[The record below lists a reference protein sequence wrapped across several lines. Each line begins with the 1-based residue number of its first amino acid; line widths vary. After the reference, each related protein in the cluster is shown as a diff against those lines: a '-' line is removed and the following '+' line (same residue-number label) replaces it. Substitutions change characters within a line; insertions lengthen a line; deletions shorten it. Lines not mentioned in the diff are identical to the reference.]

1 MKPANLYLPTLA
13 IVALVLIAYIKVFNF
28 DFISWDDTT
37 YTIANNAVT
46 SISFGHIKEWF
57 TSFYIGNYHPLTMVS
72 YALDY
77 AVGGNQPAIYHA
89 TNILLHAVNAILLWR
104 LVLLLSGDALVALF
118 TAILWALHPASVEAA
133 AWIAERKT
141 LLSGTFSLAGLIYYA
156 RYLDK
161 PTRTAAITII
171 GLGAAAMLSKA
182 TAVAFPLSL
191 FAIDI
196 WKGNQ
201 KQLSKGLS
209 VKLPLFALALMAGM
223 IAVKAQ
229 QEGGFLN
236 RHEAGNPF
244 VQLLYAGHAYASY
257 ITRTLLPVNLSV
269 IYPYPT
275 SVTLPVLFSLLSAA
289 IVAAGI
295 IAWKRHNTIV
305 AGGVAFFSVNIIF
318 LLQFISFGE
327 ALSADRYMY
336 LASIGIIFPCVHAI
350 FTVLKDKKRPAAI
363 TITSVATAYLLTLTS
378 FRTAAWQS
386 DLTFFTALA
395 DTFPNSAVAH
405 SSLGALYLQKGEM
418 SLAEFHLDK
427 ATQLDPANY
436 KAWHNKGNMYMKS
449 GRTMEAFES
458 FTKSIEINGYTKSYF
473 ARAVIHQE
481 TGRFKLAIAD
491 IQQVLSHPPTDA
503 RAWYLYG
510 FCSEQTGQYSDAILA
525 YSQAIRIAGDNSLF
539 YARRGVAESLTGK
552 HAEAIADLRQA
563 VNMPN
568 PKPEYYYLLGN
579 ALFAASMNPCPDWT
593 TAARA
598 GNQSAIDALQKHC
611 K

>member
-1 MKPANLYLPTLA
+1 
-13 IVALVLIAYIKVFNF
+13 VFIAYIKVFNF
-28 DFISWDDTT
+28 DFISWDDTA
-37 YTIANNAVT
+37 YTIANKAVT

-57 TSFYIGNYHPLTMVS
+57 TQFYIGNYHPLTMVS

-77 AVGGNQPAIYHA
+77 AIGGNQPTIFHT
-89 TNILLHAVNAILLWR
+89 TNVLLHALNAVLLWR

-141 LLSGTFSLAGLIYYA
+141 LLSGTFSLAGLICYA
-156 RYLDK
+156 KYLDK
-161 PTRTAAITII
+161 PSQRTAITII

-201 KQLSKGLS
+201 KQLNKRLS
-209 VKLPLFALALMAGM
+209 VKLPLFALALMIGM

-244 VQLLYAGHAYASY
+244 MHLLYAGNAYASY
-257 ITRTLLPVNLSV
+257 ITRTMLPVNLSV

-275 SVTLPVLFSLLSAA
+275 SLMLPAVFSLLTATVVTTG
-289 IVAAGI
+289 IV
-295 IAWKRHNTIV
+295 AWKRHNTIL
-305 AGGVAFFSVNIIF
+305 AGGIAFFTVNIIF
-318 LLQFISFGE
+318 LLQFIRFGE

-336 LASIGIIFPCVHAI
+336 LASFGIIFPCTNGI
-350 FTVLKDKKRPAAI
+350 FGLLKDKKRPIAI
-363 TITSVATAYLLTLTS
+363 TLTSIAAATLLTLTS
-378 FRTAAWQS
+378 LRTAAWQS

-405 SSLGALYLQKGEM
+405 SSLGALYLQKGEL

-427 ATQLDPANY
+427 ATQIDPANY

-510 FCSEQTGQYSDAILA
+510 YCSEQTGQYSDAILA
-525 YSQAIRIAGDNSLF
+525 YSQAIRIAGNNSLF
-539 YARRGVAESLTGK
+539 YARRGVAESLISK
-552 HAEAIADLRQA
+552 HAEAIADLRNA

-568 PKPEYYYLLGN
+568 PTPEYYYLLGN

-598 GNQSAIDALQKHC
+598 GHQNAIVALQQHC